1 MKNPMQSIVKD
12 QHGRVRFKENQL
24 VNFLLENGGL
34 DMNRLAVS
42 CRDMPQ
48 TDWEQFYQLIG
59 YSLTGYHEL
68 SGVSDASALEATRL
82 ADATFPGNALQ
93 GCRDNGCGIHCGVPD
108 EDEDPAR
115 RMTMPELIAENEA
128 ILDEL
133 KDV

>member
-1 MKNPMQSIVKD
+1 MKNPMQPIVKD
-12 QHGRVRFKENQL
+12 EHGRVRFKENQV

-34 DMNRLAVS
+34 DMNRLAVA
-42 CRDMPQ
+42 CNMMPQ
-48 TDWEQFYQLIG
+48 ADWEQFYQLIG

-68 SGVSDASALEATRL
+68 SRVSDASALEATRL
-82 ADATFPGNALQ
+82 ADETFPGNALQ
-93 GCRDNGCGIHCGVPD
+93 GCRDNECGIHCGVPD